1 MRTVLC
7 LVPQGTSPSLDV
19 GLKEIGTVR
28 YAGAEDF
35 DSEALLAVVSPQI
48 QIDESFLNRF
58 PALKMI
64 ASFGGGFDRVDL
76 GLLKKRG
83 IIMTNAASS
92 TSDDVA
98 DLAWA
103 LLTGISR
110 SIARVDKAARR
121 ELRVGLDLGLGRR
134 VSGKRL
140 GIAGLGHIGREIARR
155 GEGFKMAVGY
165 TNRSEVNVPYQRFN
179 SLKELATW
187 CDYLV
192 LAMPGGVANRHLVNA
207 EILQSLGPEGYLINI
222 GRGEVVENE
231 ALIAALQNGT
241 IAGAGLDVYDGE
253 PALDPRFAELE
264 NLIMVPHMGS
274 ATFEARRDAGLEVL
288 KNLHAFLQTGDAPD
302 RIA

>member
-64 ASFGGGFDRVDL
+64 ASFGVGFDRVDL

-110 SIARVDKAARR
+110 SIAHVDKAARR